1 MNLFNSIENYKN
13 NIALVSQS
21 TKSIT
26 YEQLVIK
33 INDIQKNIPE
43 RSLIFL
49 VSQNSA
55 ASLISYISSIKN
67 NCVN

>member
-33 INDIQKNIPE
+33 INDIQKK
-43 RSLIFL
+43 
-49 VSQNSA
+49 
-55 ASLISYISSIKN
+55 YT
-67 NCVN
+67 

>member
-33 INDIQKNIPE
+33 ININILKEICPILSN
-43 RSLIFL
+43 SLL
-49 VSQNSA
+49 LNLEA
-55 ASLISYISSIKN
+55 LLNA
-67 NCVN
+67 